1 MKRSKRHNRKVSNK
15 DLMSSHCFI
24 AKINSAQE
32 YESVFCA
39 DGHPEYTGSTLN
51 YHYKN
56 ESKAYQLIQEGDIST
71 LSKDIAQTKFY
82 DEDYGFI
89 RPFNEFETMVD
100 YYRQCGC
107 TYGYIFAKR
116 EWNAIHITDTGTNTV
131 KLNSLTNA

>member
-1 MKRSKRHNRKVSNK
+1 
-15 DLMSSHCFI
+15 MS
-24 AKINSAQE
+24 
-32 YESVFCA
+32 
-39 DGHPEYTGSTLN
+39 LR
-51 YHYKN
+51 
-56 ESKAYQLIQEGDIST
+56 YQLIQEGDIST
-71 LSKDIAQTKFY
+71 LGKDIAQTKFY

-131 KLNSLTNA
+131 KLNSLTNAQSSLDLFIEQSTRRMEDRAAELEITVDYYMEEFLDFEEEFLNVDDDLTTLQ